1 MDILRVMV
9 GVAMLTLGQ
18 KLFWLF
24 VGGIGF
30 VYGIHLAA
38 EFFYGQPAWIVI
50 VIALLAGLLGSL
62 IALFL
67 QNVAVWLAGFS
78 AGGYFLVTLLN
89 VFGWNDSR
97 LYWLSFLVGGI
108 IGAVLMAAV
117 FDWALIILSSMTG
130 ALLITQS
137 IQFTPQMTA
146 LSFSVLF
153 IVGLIV
159 QASLMIKEEPKST
172 SPEPS
177 NKSS

>member
-1 MDILRVMV
+1 
-9 GVAMLTLGQ
+9 MLTLGQ

-30 VYGIHLAA
+30 VYGIRIAA
-38 EFFYGQPAWIVI
+38 QFFHGQPDWIVI
-50 VIALLAGLLGSL
+50 VIVLLAGLLGSL

-78 AGGYFLVTLLN
+78 AGGYFLVNLLN
-89 VFGWNDSR
+89 VFGWDDNR

-117 FDWALIILSSMTG
+117 FDWALIILSSITG

-137 IQFTPQMTA
+137 IQFTPLMTA
-146 LSFSVLF
+146 LSFAVLF
-153 IVGLIV
+153 IFGIIV
-159 QASLMIKEEPKST
+159 QASLMIREEPKPSSYET
-172 SPEPS
+172 SKRGW
-177 NKSS
+177 N

>member
-1 MDILRVMV
+1 MDILRVLV

-30 VYGIHLAA
+30 VYGIHIAA

-67 QNVAVWLAGFS
+67 QNVAVWLAGLS
-78 AGGYFLVTLLN
+78 AGSYFLVTLLN

-137 IQFTPQMTA
+137 IQFTPQITA

-159 QASLMIKEEPKST
+159 QASLMIKEEPEPT
-172 SPEPS
+172 SSEPS

>member
-1 MDILRVMV
+1 MV

-30 VYGIHLAA
+30 VYGMNIAA
-38 EFFYGQPAWIVI
+38 EFFRGQPDWIVI
-50 VIALLAGLLGSL
+50 GIALLAGLLGSL
-62 IALFL
+62 IAVFL

-78 AGGYFLVTLLN
+78 AGGYFLVNLLDI
-89 VFGWNDSR
+89 FGWDDSR

-130 ALLITQS
+130 ALLIAQS
-137 IQFTPQMTA
+137 IQFTPPMTA
-146 LSFSVLF
+146 LLFAVLF
-153 IVGLIV
+153 TVGIIV
-159 QASLMIKEEPKST
+159 QSSLMTREEPKPT
-172 SPEPS
+172 SSEPS

>member
-1 MDILRVMV
+1 MDLLRVMV

-30 VYGIHLAA
+30 VYGIHIAA
-38 EFFYGQPAWIVI
+38 EYFHGQPDWIVI
-50 VIALLAGLLGSL
+50 VIALLAGLLGAL
-62 IALFL
+62 IAVFL

-89 VFGWNDSR
+89 VFGWDDSR

-117 FDWALIILSSMTG
+117 FDWALIILSSITG
-130 ALLITQS
+130 ALLIAQS
-137 IQFTPQMTA
+137 SQFTPQMTA
-146 LSFSVLF
+146 LLFAVLF
-153 IVGLIV
+153 IVGIIV
-159 QASLMIKEEPKST
+159 QASLMTREEPKPT
-172 SPEPS
+172 SSEPS
-177 NKSS
+177 NRSS